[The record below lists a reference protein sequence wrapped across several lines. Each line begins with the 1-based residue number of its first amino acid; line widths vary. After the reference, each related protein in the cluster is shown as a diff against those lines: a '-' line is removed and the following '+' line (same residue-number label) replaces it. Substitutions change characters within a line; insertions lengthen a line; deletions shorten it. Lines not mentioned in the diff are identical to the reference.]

1 MMKSEAVTGVQ
12 PAVIRWARESIGMSI
27 EDVASRL
34 KKPVDVVSSWEQ
46 EGGGAPTYI
55 QLETLAYE
63 VYKRPLAVFF
73 LPEPPDEKRPSH
85 EFRTLPAAELTTLWV
100 DTHFHIR
107 KAHAYQVSLKDLY
120 SDTNPAPIKIW
131 EQISLSLQKSPKV
144 QAENVR
150 ELLGIGIEEQAHWD
164 SDEEALRKWRQAI
177 EDMGVF
183 VFKDAFKQKS
193 ISGFCLQD
201 SKFPV
206 IYLNNSTAKTR
217 QIFSLLHELS
227 HLLFHMNGL
236 SKFDQGYID
245 NLPVNER
252 RIEVFCNAVAAEIL
266 IPSTD
271 FDNQIRQL
279 PENAEKAPE
288 AIYGVLA
295 KRYGVSRE
303 VILRRFLD
311 LGRVEQKFY
320 EAKAAEWTKQK
331 KTKPGGDWY
340 LSKGAYLSDRF
351 LREVFSR
358 HYRQELSVEQASDFL
373 GIKAKNLAGL
383 EQLVLKRSAA

>member
-1 MMKSEAVTGVQ
+1 MKSEAVTGVQ

-34 KKPVDVVSSWEQ
+34 KKPVDVVAAWEQ
-46 EGGGAPTYI
+46 EGGSAPTYI

-63 VYKRPLAVFF
+63 IYKRPLAVFF

-85 EFRTLPAAELTTLWV
+85 EFRTLPAAELSTLWS
-100 DTHFHIR
+100 DTYFHIR

-120 SDTNPAPIKIW
+120 SDINPAPIKIW
-131 EQISLSLQKSPKV
+131 EKISLSFHKSAAA
-144 QAENVR
+144 QAVKVR
-150 ELLGIGIEEQAHWD
+150 ELLGIEIEEQAHWD
-164 SDEEALRKWRQAI
+164 SDEEALRKWRQTI

-206 IYLNNSTAKTR
+206 IYLNNSTTKTR

-227 HLLFHMNGL
+227 HLLFHVNGL
-236 SKFDQGYID
+236 SKFEQNYIND
-245 NLPVNER
+245 LPVNER

-266 IPSTD
+266 IPSGD
-271 FDNQIRQL
+271 FDSQIKHL
-279 PENAEKAPE
+279 PDNVEMTSE
-288 AIYGVLA
+288 AIYGTLA

-303 VILRRFLD
+303 AVLRRFLD
-311 LGRVEQKFY
+311 LGRVKQKFY
-320 EAKAAEWTKQK
+320 EAKAAEWSKQK
-331 KTKPGGDWY
+331 KTKPGGHWY
-340 LSKGAYLSDRF
+340 LSKGAYLSDRL

-373 GIKAKNLAGL
+373 GIKPKNLAGL